1 VIDSVTSSLVY
12 WLAVATLVILV
23 VEAAMKLNQ
32 PWAVPSLVAYSTVAA
47 WYLMEPFNFTESFLE
62 FGEEFDSA
70 SIQVTIFLLAFRVSV
85 PSLTSLISPRR
96 VSREIP
102 VAHMPAETVLV
113 YAAMLWACLLAIGT
127 YRLEGDILTALF
139 PLNGRAGANMWSR
152 AAGADAGLSGFLV
165 SAESYLYSL
174 VAATFGM
181 LLPFFK
187 RWQGRIFAIS
197 LIFLSW
203 PYFLLSGSR
212 NIFLVVFIP
221 SVASYALF
229 SQRSI
234 LIKLVIGAVLYGA
247 IDFWFRVVI
256 AYRDVGFSEVLNS
269 GLNSSIYEEKHIG
282 LNMMSELCYMNMFY
296 DRGLLNLS
304 MGLDYLKELA
314 NVIPRAIWPDKP
326 LIGIDYA
333 LLRGFGGST
342 GDIGV
347 VATISHGII
356 GQGFMNFGPLF
367 GPIVSAL
374 IFAVW
379 IALLARFRQQQDSVL
394 RLSLFLLGLG
404 LTFNLGRDV
413 TLLVLWPIVFG
424 YVLVRLL
431 EPFPKIGAIPV
442 KW

>member
-1 VIDSVTSSLVY
+1 MIDNVLNSLVF
-12 WLAVATLVILV
+12 WLAVATLVVLV
-23 VEAAMKLNQ
+23 VEAAMKLTQ
-32 PWAVPSLVAYSTVAA
+32 PWAIPSLVAYSTVAA
-47 WYLMEPFNFTESFLE
+47 WYLMEPFNFPESFLE

-70 SIQVTIFLLAFRVSV
+70 SIQVTIFLLAFRVFA
-85 PSLTSLISPRR
+85 PSLTSSFSPRR
-96 VSREIP
+96 ASHEVR
-102 VAHMPAETVLV
+102 VGQLPAETVLV
-113 YAAMLWACLLAIGT
+113 YAALLWICLLAIGT
-127 YRLEGDILTALF
+127 YRLNGDILTALF
-139 PLNGRAGANMWSR
+139 PIESRAGGNMWSR
-152 AAGADAGLSGFLV
+152 AAGADAGISGFV
-165 SAESYLYSL
+165 ISAESYLYSL
-174 VAATFGM
+174 VAASFGM
-181 LLPFFK
+181 LLPFLK

-221 SVASYALF
+221 SFASFALF
-229 SQRSI
+229 SQRPV
-234 LIKLVIGAVLYGA
+234 LIKLVAGAALYGA
-247 IDFWFRVVI
+247 LDFWFRVVI
-256 AYRDVGFSEVLNS
+256 AYRDVGFSDVLN
-269 GLNSSIYEEKHIG
+269 GNLDAAIYEKKHVG
-282 LNMMSELCYMNMFY
+282 LNMMSELCYMNLFY

-314 NVIPRAIWPDKP
+314 NVIPRALWPDKP
-326 LIGIDYA
+326 LIGIDYS

-342 GDIGV
+342 SDIGV

-367 GPIVSAL
+367 GPVVSAL
-374 IFAVW
+374 IFAAW
-379 IALLARFRQQQDSVL
+379 TALLARFRQQQDSVL

-413 TLLVLWPIVFG
+413 TLLVLWPMVFG

-431 EPFPKIGAIPV
+431 EPFPKIGAIPI

>member
-1 VIDSVTSSLVY
+1 VI
-12 WLAVATLVILV
+12 
-23 VEAAMKLNQ
+23 
-32 PWAVPSLVAYSTVAA
+32 
-47 WYLMEPFNFTESFLE
+47 
-62 FGEEFDSA
+62 
-70 SIQVTIFLLAFRVSV
+70 
-85 PSLTSLISPRR
+85 
-96 VSREIP
+96 
-102 VAHMPAETVLV
+102 
-113 YAAMLWACLLAIGT
+113 
-127 YRLEGDILTALF
+127 
-139 PLNGRAGANMWSR
+139 
-152 AAGADAGLSGFLV
+152 

-174 VAATFGM
+174 VAASFGM
-181 LLPFFK
+181 LLPFLK

-221 SVASYALF
+221 SFASFALF
-229 SQRSI
+229 SQRPV
-234 LIKLVIGAVLYGA
+234 LIKLVAGAALYGA
-247 IDFWFRVVI
+247 LDFWFRVVI
-256 AYRDVGFSEVLNS
+256 AYRDVGFSDVLN
-269 GLNSSIYEEKHIG
+269 GNLDAAIYEKKHVG
-282 LNMMSELCYMNMFY
+282 LNMMSELCYMNLFY

-314 NVIPRAIWPDKP
+314 NVIPRALWPDKP
-326 LIGIDYA
+326 LIGIDYS

-342 GDIGV
+342 SDIGV

-367 GPIVSAL
+367 GPVVSAL
-374 IFAVW
+374 IFAAW
-379 IALLARFRQQQDSVL
+379 TALLARFRQQQDSVL

-413 TLLVLWPIVFG
+413 TLLVLWPMVFG

-431 EPFPKIGAIPV
+431 EPFPKIGAIPI